1 MIDCNVLSRPNCP
14 KLANFLPHRRFCR
27 IPAEIIHQILKFL
40 WLHMTDISIRRAA
53 AVLEVNYMARKT
65 FIKGLLAIAGVQS
78 DTSFLLII
86 FGTSSYVT

>member
-1 MIDCNVLSRPNCP
+1 
-14 KLANFLPHRRFCR
+14 
-27 IPAEIIHQILKFL
+27 
-40 WLHMTDISIRRAA
+40 MTDISIRRAA

-65 FIKGLLAIAGVQS
+65 VIKGLLAIAGVQS